1 MATPKLIALAAALSP
16 LVEAFSPSAEASAS
30 PADHWV
36 LPQGL
41 PEGHNGGHRERL
53 TAPAAG
59 TQPHILMILF
69 DDYGWADAGW
79 HRIDD
84 KDPSQDVVT
93 PVMNQLVKEGI
104 EMDRQ
109 YVCES
114 ELPTDRS
121 A

>member
-1 MATPKLIALAAALSP
+1 MRPQTPASSRP
-16 LVEAFSPSAEASAS
+16 QSSADSARARS
-30 PADHWV
+30 
-36 LPQGL
+36 
-41 PEGHNGGHRERL
+41 
-53 TAPAAG
+53 
-59 TQPHILMILF
+59 
-69 DDYGWADAGW
+69 GWADAGW

-84 KDPSQDVVT
+84 HDPSQDVMT

>member
-1 MATPKLIALAAALSP
+1 MSTALLC
-16 LVEAFSPSAEASAS
+16 
-30 PADHWV
+30 
-36 LPQGL
+36 
-41 PEGHNGGHRERL
+41 R
-53 TAPAAG
+53 
-59 TQPHILMILF
+59 
-69 DDYGWADAGW
+69 WADAGW

-114 ELPTDRS
+114 ELPRDRS

>member
-1 MATPKLIALAAALSP
+1 MSTALLC
-16 LVEAFSPSAEASAS
+16 
-30 PADHWV
+30 
-36 LPQGL
+36 
-41 PEGHNGGHRERL
+41 R
-53 TAPAAG
+53 
-59 TQPHILMILF
+59 
-69 DDYGWADAGW
+69 WADAGW

-114 ELPTDRS
+114 PNSPETDRRDS
-121 A
+121 AQHSVGVAAQTSTARRLELRSSLAATPTT

>member
-1 MATPKLIALAAALSP
+1 MSTALLC
-16 LVEAFSPSAEASAS
+16 
-30 PADHWV
+30 
-36 LPQGL
+36 
-41 PEGHNGGHRERL
+41 R
-53 TAPAAG
+53 
-59 TQPHILMILF
+59 
-69 DDYGWADAGW
+69 WADAGW

-114 ELPTDRS
+114 ELPKFLALRVTPHNWCSAQTSTARRLELRS
-121 A
+121 RAGGTPTT